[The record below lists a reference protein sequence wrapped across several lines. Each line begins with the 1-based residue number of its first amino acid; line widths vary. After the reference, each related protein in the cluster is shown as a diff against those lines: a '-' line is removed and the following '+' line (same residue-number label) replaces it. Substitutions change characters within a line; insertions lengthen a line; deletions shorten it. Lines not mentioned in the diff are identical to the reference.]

1 MIKKTRVLV
10 ADKLPIFSAG
20 VNNLLTDDGGFEV
33 VEARDMDEAVR
44 EVTRRAPD
52 IVLIDLDLPPAGG
65 LTALTRI
72 ASLNTEVRTIVWS
85 LNTSRDLIL
94 ATIRAGA
101 SGYLHKGVSPEGLV
115 RALRGVTRGEAPLSR
130 HVTQMVIDA
139 LHGANER
146 NRIRVRINR
155 LSEREVEVLDLI
167 ARGARNREIAGALA
181 ISEFTAKRHVQ
192 NILQKLELASRTAAG
207 AFYRST
213 TEYEHPHAYEGAN
226 A

>member
-10 ADKLPIFSAG
+10 ADALPIFSAG
-20 VNNLLTDDGGFEV
+20 VSALLTDDGGFDV
-33 VEARDMDEAVR
+33 VEVHDLDGAIDEISNAR
-44 EVTRRAPD
+44 PD
-52 IVLIDLDLPPAGG
+52 IALIDLDLPPAGG
-65 LTALTRI
+65 I
-72 ASLNTEVRTIVWS
+72 AAVSRLASINSNVRMVVWS
-85 LNTSRDLIL
+85 LNTSRDMIV

-101 SGYLHKGVSPEGLV
+101 SGFLHKGVSPEGLV

-139 LHGANER
+139 LHGLNDLD
-146 NRIRVRINR
+146 RIRARIGR
-155 LSEREVEVLDLI
+155 LSERELEVLGLI

-181 ISEFTAKRHVQ
+181 ISEFTVKRHVQ

-213 TEYEHPHAYEGAN
+213 TEDEHPQAYEGVN